1 VGLLDG
7 TEAIGFVWQAVL
19 GFVRVSTLRRSRV
32 QAGPGPRP
40 RAPRAAAAQEMRRRS
55 CHLRSPAGFGLVEG
69 DQASDWF
76 ARPGDDDLV
85 ATCNALEQP
94 AEMRFGDVH
103 IHRLDHGD
111 FTLVDQ
117 ATLAREGRQGEPHDQ
132 VRTRTKVERELR
144 ISVAR
149 SKTRNWCFFEPDR
162 AARTTSRT
170 RCAHAL
176 KALREDLSY
185 PGMGTRPVTVTID
198 ERKLA
203 RLDGWVRAGRYEN
216 RSRAI
221 DAALDLLERRNARP
235 TLEWA
240 LAHPLVES
248 GSAEWEAAQRESAAI
263 DRFFDSADDDVDA
276 PD

>member
-1 VGLLDG
+1 
-7 TEAIGFVWQAVL
+7 
-19 GFVRVSTLRRSRV
+19 
-32 QAGPGPRP
+32 
-40 RAPRAAAAQEMRRRS
+40 
-55 CHLRSPAGFGLVEG
+55 
-69 DQASDWF
+69 
-76 ARPGDDDLV
+76 
-85 ATCNALEQP
+85 
-94 AEMRFGDVH
+94 MRFGDVH